1 MAELLLTF
9 QVMKSQFFRPF
20 KGICQYSIACFLVL
34 GVVAWGCQT
43 NDNTNE
49 DSNQESPKSPMN
61 TTTGDEIPAPSTK
74 MSPSGRNGMKQKNEE
89 NRVKKEA
96 YSAENENL
104 LSPYR
109 YVISVEEFS
118 IFARLVQASSHS
130 KHIHS
135 AGVTLLSPTDRAFN
149 EEFPDWKM
157 LLRSGDQD
165 ALDDFVGHHVLE
177 GVMTYDDFKL
187 MDSHPTML
195 GDDVMVNTLG
205 GVFANDAHVRSG
217 FVETNNGNLIAL
229 DGIAYTPGGWR

>member
-9 QVMKSQFFRPF
+9 QVMKRQLFRPF
-20 KGICQYSIACFLVL
+20 EGICQYSIACFLVL
-34 GVVAWGCQT
+34 GFLTWGCQT
-43 NDNTNE
+43 NDSTKE
-49 DSNQESPKSPMN
+49 DSNQESLESPKE
-61 TTTGDEIPAPSTK
+61 TTTGDEIPEPSAK
-74 MSPSGRNGMKQKNEE
+74 MSPSGRKGMERKNEE

-109 YVISVEEFS
+109 YVISAEEFS

-135 AGVTLLSPTDRAFN
+135 AGVTLLSPTDDAFN

-157 LLRSGDQD
+157 LLREGDQD

-177 GVMTYDDFKL
+177 GIMTYDDFKL
-187 MDSHPTML
+187 MESHPTML
-195 GDDVMVNTLG
+195 GDEVMVNTSG

-217 FVETNNGNLIAL
+217 FIETDNGNLIAL
-229 DGIAYTPGGWR
+229 DGIAYTPGSWR